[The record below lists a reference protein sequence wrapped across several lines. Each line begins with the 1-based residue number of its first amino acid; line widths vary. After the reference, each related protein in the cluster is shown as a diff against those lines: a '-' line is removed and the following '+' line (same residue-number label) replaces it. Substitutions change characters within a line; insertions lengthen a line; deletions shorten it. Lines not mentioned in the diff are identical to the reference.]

1 MQKDLQTSEVSEEN
15 TSALNK
21 YPDTFRN
28 ISVDDCIKDF
38 HSRVGEW
45 HTQATLKNSP
55 LSKSIIIDLFS
66 SVSEVLTNE

>member
-1 MQKDLQTSEVSEEN
+1 MQKELQTSEVSEEN

-28 ISVDDCIKDF
+28 ISAQDCIKDF

-55 LSKSIIIDLFS
+55 LSKSTTLDLFS
-66 SVSEVLTNE
+66 VVEVLPINE